1 MRPST
6 SPRQMQLLRFIRGY
20 QLAKGYSPS
29 FREMAEGIGLSPR
42 AKARVFDLL
51 ANLENRGLVR
61 RLYGRA
67 RAVYLVARPSIPRA
81 PDGAPLFEVVSFRE
95 AR

>member
-1 MRPST
+1 MRPTST
-6 SPRQMQLLRFIRGY
+6 PRQMQLLRFIRGF

-29 FREMAEGIGLSPR
+29 HREMAEGIGLSPR
-42 AKARVFDLL
+42 AKARIFDLL
-51 ANLENRGLVR
+51 GGLEHRGLVR

-67 RAVYLVARPSIPRA
+67 RAIDVIAGPAIPRA